1 MELWQ
6 IGDSPYAPKFQII
19 SQPND
24 WAKAVKSGTT
34 KSELS
39 DTKLLQLNFWDDFKH
54 FSEETNSKLSFR
66 KPRPQHWY
74 DIGIGN

>member
-1 MELWQ
+1 MQMELWQ
-6 IGDSPYAPKFQII
+6 IGDSPFAPKFQIK

-39 DTKLLQLNFWDDFKH
+39 ETKLLQLNFWDDYDK
-54 FSEETNSKLSFR
+54 NLLRNKIPIARLVFR
-66 KPRPQHWY
+66 
-74 DIGIGN
+74 